1 MKTTGNLISSTAELT
16 ACVKNGKYNL
26 NCRNTSLMIDTNRN
40 TTSIINDSDRI
51 ILLDRYIDLC
61 TISSQCFVYGIIH
74 YLIYEMMKTTDR
86 GTAYI
91 HTGSFSNCFQ
101 SLQNLDLICSI
112 FIVHFCSH
120 IFPLFYKNFTSDC
133 VFI

>member
-1 MKTTGNLISSTAELT
+1 MQTTGYLISAAAKLS
-16 ACVKNGKYNL
+16 ACMKNSEYNFNGRL
-26 NCRNTSLMIDTNRN
+26 ISFMIDTNRN
-40 TTSIINDSDRI
+40 TTSIINNSDRI

-74 YLIYEMMKTTDR
+74 NLIYEMMKTTDR
-86 GTAYI
+86 STAYI